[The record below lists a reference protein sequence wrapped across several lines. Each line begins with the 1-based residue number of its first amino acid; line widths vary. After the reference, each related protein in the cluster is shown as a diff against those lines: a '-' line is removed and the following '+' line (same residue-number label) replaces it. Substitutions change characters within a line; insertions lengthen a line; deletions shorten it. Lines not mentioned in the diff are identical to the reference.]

1 MMMTSASITTV
12 LNEYVGTIVARS
24 IVSGAANACGVD
36 PLELSPM
43 QIPCLLQALDNGV
56 QAFVAEPTRQRE
68 CSARLRSLM
77 ESNGYL
83 LANATATSTRMVVDI
98 NEEFD
103 IVTAR
108 NHTKTICDDL
118 GFGAS
123 EQVKIATVVSEL
135 ARNIHAYVGRGRIE
149 LEIVTTPR
157 RGIEIRAIDQ
167 GNGIPNVEEIL
178 SGRYRSRTGMGV
190 GLLGTKRLMDE
201 FTIDTGPGRGTRLV
215 VRKYV

>member
-1 MMMTSASITTV
+1 MTAADITAV

-24 IVSGAANACGVD
+24 IVSGASSSCGID
-36 PLELSPM
+36 LTELSPG
-43 QIPCLLQALDNGV
+43 QIPAYLSALDNGV
-56 QAFVAEPTRQRE
+56 NAFVSEPTRQRE

-77 ESNGYL
+77 ESGGYL
-83 LANATATSTRMVVDI
+83 LAGASSDATRMVVEI
-98 NEEFD
+98 NEEYD

-108 NHTKTICDDL
+108 NHTKTLCLDV

-149 LEIVTTPR
+149 LEIVSTPR
-157 RGIEIRAIDQ
+157 RGIEIRAIDR
-167 GNGIPNVEEIL
+167 GNGIPNVDEIL
-178 SGRYRSRTGMGV
+178 SGKYRSRTGMGV

-201 FTIDTGPGRGTRLV
+201 FAIDSSPGRGTKLV

>member
-1 MMMTSASITTV
+1 MTSADITAV
-12 LNEYVGTIVARS
+12 LHEYVGTIVARS
-24 IVSGAANACGVD
+24 IVSGASSSCGID
-36 PLELSPM
+36 LMELSPG
-43 QIPCLLQALDNGV
+43 QIPAYLSALDNGV
-56 QAFVAEPTRQRE
+56 TAFVAEPTKQRE

-77 ESNGYL
+77 ESGGFML
-83 LANATATSTRMVVDI
+83 TGAASEKTRMVVEI
-98 NEEFD
+98 NEEYD

-149 LEIVTTPR
+149 LEIVSTPR
-157 RGIEIRAIDQ
+157 RGIEIRAVDQ
-167 GNGIPNVEEIL
+167 GNGIPNIDEIL
-178 SGRYRSRTGMGV
+178 SGKYRSRTGMGV

-201 FTIDTGPGRGTRLV
+201 FRIDTAPRRGTRLV